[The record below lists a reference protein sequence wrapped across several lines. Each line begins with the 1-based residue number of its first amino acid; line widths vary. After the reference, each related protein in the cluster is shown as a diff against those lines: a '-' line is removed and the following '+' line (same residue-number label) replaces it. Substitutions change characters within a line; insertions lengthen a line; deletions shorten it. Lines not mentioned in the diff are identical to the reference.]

1 LPEAERL
8 LATLDPEQR
17 EVALALEGP
26 VRVLAGAGTGKTRAI
41 THRIGYGV
49 LSGAYSPTEV
59 LAVTFTTR
67 AAGELRDRLARLGA
81 PGVQARTFH
90 SAALRQARY
99 FWPQV
104 YGAELPQLAPS
115 KLPIV
120 GEAASRLG
128 ISTAQDVLRDL
139 ASEIEWAKVTNV
151 RPDSYAHLAARAGR
165 QVAGHDLAE
174 VAKLFEV
181 YEEVKQ
187 RRSRID
193 MEDLLLCAAAVLSQE
208 EQVAAAVRRQYHWF
222 VVDEFQDVSPI
233 QTALLDLW
241 LGERRELC
249 VVGDPAQTI
258 YSFAGASSGPLLEF
272 PRQHPGTTT
281 ITLSRNYRSTPQI
294 LAAANA
300 VMAARRRGSAVQ
312 LRPTRP
318 AGTAVTFSGHSD
330 EVSEAAAVARAISRL
345 VDAGVP
351 AADVAV
357 LFRVNAQSEAYEEAL
372 AAASVPYVVR
382 GADRFFDRPEV
393 KQAITLLR
401 GAGRSGDHAGSGLV
415 ETVSAVFSSMGWS
428 ASPPAGRGR
437 ARDQWESLRALVL
450 LTEEL
455 ASADTALDLGGL
467 VATLQARADAQ
478 HAPVADGVTL
488 ATLHAAK
495 GLEWPHVFLV
505 GMHEGTMPIT
515 YARDDAA
522 IEEECRLLYVGMT
535 RARDGLALSWAAAR
549 TPGGRG
555 SREASRFLEPLVD
568 PQSRASGVRS
578 AAGRGSSRRT
588 MQSCRVCGRPLID
601 PRERKLGRCA
611 DCPSSYDED
620 LFEALREW
628 RRGRAS
634 AEKVPAYC
642 VFTDATLTALAEVR
656 PSDVTELVGVPGVGK
671 AKIDKYGADILQLCG
686 SNHPAVEAFEGRSAT
701 SSKKLR

>member
-1 LPEAERL
+1 
-8 LATLDPEQR
+8 
-17 EVALALEGP
+17 
-26 VRVLAGAGTGKTRAI
+26 
-41 THRIGYGV
+41 
-49 LSGAYSPTEV
+49 
-59 LAVTFTTR
+59 
-67 AAGELRDRLARLGA
+67 
-81 PGVQARTFH
+81 
-90 SAALRQARY
+90 
-99 FWPQV
+99 
-104 YGAELPQLAPS
+104 
-115 KLPIV
+115 
-120 GEAASRLG
+120 
-128 ISTAQDVLRDL
+128 
-139 ASEIEWAKVTNV
+139 VTNV

-165 QVAGHDLAE
+165 QVTGHDPAE

-193 MEDLLLCAAAVLSQE
+193 MEDLLLCAAAVLSE
-208 EQVAAAVRRQYHWF
+208 EERVAAAVRRQYHWF

-241 LGERRELC
+241 LGERNELC

-258 YSFAGASSGPLLEF
+258 YSFAGASSEPLLEF
-272 PRQHPGTTT
+272 PRRHAGTNT
-281 ITLSRNYRSTPQI
+281 ITLNRNYRSTPEI

-300 VMAARRRGSAVQ
+300 VMAARPSGAAVQ

-318 AGTAVTFSGHSD
+318 AGPQVRFTGYAD
-330 EVSEAAAVARAISRL
+330 EVSEAAAVTRAISRL
-345 VDAGVP
+345 VGGGVP

-357 LFRVNAQSEAYEEAL
+357 LYRVNAQSEAYEEAL

-401 GAGRSGDHAGSGLV
+401 GAARSGDHAGTDLV

-428 ASPPAGRGR
+428 SSPPSGRGR
-437 ARDQWESLRALVL
+437 TRDQWESLQALVVL
-450 LTEEL
+450 CQEL
-455 ASADTALDLGGL
+455 AAADSTLHLGGL
-467 VATLQARADAQ
+467 IAALQARADAQ

-495 GLEWPHVFLV
+495 GLEWPHVFLI

-515 YARDDAA
+515 YAHDDEA

-535 RARDGLALSWAAAR
+535 RAQVGLAISWAAAR
-549 TPGGRG
+549 APGGRG
-555 SREASRFLEPLVD
+555 YREPSRFLD
-568 PQSRASGVRS
+568 PVVAPHSRPSSARP
-578 AAGRGSSRRT
+578 AAGRGSRRRT
-588 MQSCRVCGRPLID
+588 MQHCRVCGRPLTE

-611 DCPSSYDED
+611 DCPSNYDED

-628 RRGRAS
+628 RRTRAA

-642 VFTDATLTALAEVR
+642 VFTDATLTAMAEVR
-656 PSDVTELVGVPGVGK
+656 PSDRTELLRVPGVGK
-671 AKIDKYGADILQLCG
+671 AKFDRYGEDILLLCG
-686 SNHPAVEAFEGRSAT
+686 TNHPVGEKF
-701 SSKKLR
+701 